1 MIIWVAQFFLLSS
14 VLAFNV
20 NIANFVYL
28 QNISNRFSIPE
39 SVGIEMHNVEFY
51 LPRVFH
57 DGLELGTSRQV
68 WFVATL
74 TATIRHQHLDAP
86 SDVR

>member
-1 MIIWVAQFFLLSS
+1 M
-14 VLAFNV
+14 LAFNV
-20 NIANFVYL
+20 NIANFVHL
-28 QNISNRFSIPE
+28 QNNSNRFSIPE

-51 LPRVFH
+51 LSRVFH

-74 TATIRHQHLDAP
+74 QRSATSILIHQVMLD
-86 SDVR
+86 SSRIENN